1 MSYLGMMF
9 ITYLVHGDLI
19 NNEFYFWWILQ
30 IGTLLIIHLIWGL
43 ALLINK
49 KKDTNKKLN
58 TYKKIRD
65 IELNNHTHKSKYIKR
80 KVLIKN

>member
-1 MSYLGMMF
+1 MKNEKTVFSIGYLGMMF
-9 ITYLVHGDLI
+9 IPYLIHGD
-19 NNEFYFWWILQ
+19 
-30 IGTLLIIHLIWGL
+30 
-43 ALLINK
+43 LINK